1 MTISS
6 EILMKQAA
14 MTANEYLIDAIDSID
29 KRFGDGYA
37 QKHPELIVGFM
48 TTAVNDFQA
57 CLISQQLELIA
68 KQLKK

>member
-1 MTISS
+1 
-6 EILMKQAA
+6 MKQAA

-48 TTAVNDFQA
+48 TTAAKDFQA